1 MEKNGD
7 FKQNTQDKAEFQNI
21 YFMHLLFAERPQR
34 PETEAIGRALEACFG
49 QVDQVSPGPGLVSF
63 AIKKYPVTYK
73 DGVVPAQVVMTEVR
87 DFAQDSIDAFSRS
100 QLWDVQDGE
109 EILASCRYQVSIFDM
124 MSAGLEYKQRCELLM
139 DWLETALKL
148 FADCTAVWVA
158 PAGKLFTAQ
167 MVREHGI
174 SRADRFVYFGVN
186 ARFFNIQ
193 GTDDQIVDTLG
204 MYAVGLPDV
213 QYHFHGLDPNRVVNH
228 AYNVASYLFDQ
239 DAPIK
244 NGETIDGLLD
254 GEMSREVQWRCQY
267 EDALIQPVRCVMDI
281 CPGEYAAGNRETGE

>member
-7 FKQNTQDKAEFQNI
+7 FKQDIQDKAEFQNI

-34 PETEAIGRALEACFG
+34 PETGAIGRALEACFG
-49 QVDQVSPGPGLVSF
+49 QVDQVSPGPGRVSF

-148 FADCTAVWVA
+148 FEDCTAVWVA

-281 CPGEYAAGNRETGE
+281 CPGEYAAGNREAGE